1 MKLRKLLV
9 ALLAVVMAVGVATAF
24 AACGDGDKPDD
35 KKPANDK
42 SYQLSGEFR
51 DDLQALGNGFD
62 FLLNLNVDGNAVLA
76 RYNPFSYDASDA
88 ATNANYTAEFM
99 KGTWKAAQK
108 DGVDCL
114 QIKLACHL
122 KDGTTEGDTT
132 VYAYAV
138 AGEYSVDIGFPL
150 LPGMGMSFTRTVSV
164 KGGETKTYA
173 DGNAFIQA
181 KKLTFT
187 APASVTTFT
196 AKDQGGNTVA
206 TLYVQEEGKVLAYF
220 GYAKIAEGTYTKSSS
235 AMKVVL
241 GDSAIDVTIA
251 DNKGSF
257 KYSYNMGYGDPIA
270 LTFTCDD
277 LSKVPAFG
285 DADFEPVTYT
295 GTYMGKNF
303 SILLS
308 SETEC
313 TYTSPIMYDQVY
325 NIPVKCTYTI
335 AKNVITL
342 TVDATKLNQQ
352 EAFAWNTNKGIT
364 WTLNKDKTMT
374 GAVKYVSTNEIDVK
388 MGENESKSKLSVSIL
403 DDTNCKFSV
412 EAVAGYGMGIFECTY
427 TKTDNDI
434 TIAIKA
440 EPDAKTEAMSFM
452 LWNTVKTM
460 LTWTLDDTTHTMTVK
475 A

>member
-51 DDLQALGNGFD
+51 DNLQVLGDGFD
-62 FLLNLNVDGNAVLA
+62 FMLDLNVDGSAVLA

-138 AGEYSVDIGFPL
+138 AGEYSVDIDFPVV
-150 LPGMGMSFTRTVSV
+150 PGQGVNFSRKVTV

-173 DGNAFIQA
+173 DGNAFIAA
-181 KKLTFT
+181 KKMTFT
-187 APASVTTFT
+187 APASETTFT
-196 AKDQGGNTVA
+196 AKGQGGNTVA
-206 TLYVQEEGKVLAYF
+206 TLYVQKEGKVLAYF
-220 GYAKIAEGTYTKSSS
+220 GYSKIAEGTYTKSSS

-257 KYSYNMGYGDPIA
+257 KYSYDMGYGDPME
-270 LTFTCDD
+270 LTFACDD
-277 LSKVPAFG
+277 LTKVPDFG

-295 GTYMGKNF
+295 GTYKGTEY
-303 SILLS
+303 SIMLTS
-308 SETEC
+308 ATEC
-313 TYTSPIMYDQVY
+313 TYTGKMSYQGNTY
-325 NIPVKCTYTI
+325 PVSFACTYTI
-335 AKNVITL
+335 AKDVIAL
-342 TVDATKLNQQ
+342 TVKQ
-352 EAFAWNTNKGIT
+352 EPTGMEAGAWPGMKAIT

-374 GAVKYVSTNEIDVK
+374 GAVKYVSTNEIDINM
-388 MGENESKSKLSVSIL
+388 MGNASKSKLSVSIL
-403 DDTNCKFSV
+403 DDTNCKFTV
-412 EAVAGYGMGIFECTY
+412 EAAAGYGMGIFDCTY
-427 TKTDNDI
+427 TRTGNDI

-440 EPDAKTEAMSFM
+440 EPEANSVSAG